1 MRNTP
6 KISKKSVGKK
16 KIFCE
21 KSEKHFF
28 SSRIGPSPKMKEM
41 KKKLYL
47 DFMHLQQAYDRTKRE
62 ALWQVL
68 MIYGINGRLLNGIK
82 SVYVDNED
90 CVRMNE
96 V

>member
-1 MRNTP
+1 
-6 KISKKSVGKK
+6 
-16 KIFCE
+16 
-21 KSEKHFF
+21 
-28 SSRIGPSPKMKEM
+28 MKEM

-47 DFMHLQQAYDRTKRE
+47 DFMHLQQAYDRIKRE

-82 SVYVDNED
+82 SVYVDNEA
-90 CVRMNE
+90 CVRINE